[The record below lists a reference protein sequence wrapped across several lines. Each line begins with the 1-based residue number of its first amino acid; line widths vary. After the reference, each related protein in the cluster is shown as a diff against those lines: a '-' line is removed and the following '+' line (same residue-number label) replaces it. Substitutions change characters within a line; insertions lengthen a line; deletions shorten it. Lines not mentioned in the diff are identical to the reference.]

1 MEKTPSRTPDVD
13 IEKCV
18 ELIGNRMNMIII
30 AAQRARDLQRR
41 HTDSGNSEHRNFI
54 IDSLLDIQHG
64 NIGPEYI
71 HRIK

>member
-13 IEKCV
+13 VEKCV

-30 AAQRARDLQRR
+30 AAQRARDLQYK
-41 HTDSGNSEHRNFI
+41 HNESGSGEHKNFI
-54 IDSLLDIQHG
+54 VDALLDIQHG